1 MSNFALKLDTEIKR
15 MKKIFYDPILFSTFV
30 FVVAILI
37 LFIIMPMGNVLKE
50 SFTAHEYV
58 KDAAGATQDVK
69 TFSLVHYI
77 NIKNMPENFTII
89 FNTLKLGLVTSIIS
103 TTIGF
108 FFAYGMNY
116 VLLPFKKF
124 FSFIAILPIVSPP
137 FVIALSAILLLGRS
151 GYITRRLLGIRNAN
165 IYGFHGLVL
174 VQVLTFFPEAYLM
187 LVGLLGRID
196 PSVEEASRDLGASRW
211 DVFRTVTL
219 PLMVPGIANAFLVI
233 FIQAIADFSNPM
245 VIGGEFTT
253 AAVQIYI
260 QGTGNFDMGSATALA
275 IVLMLIS
282 VSIFVTQKYYIGKKS
297 YVTVTGKVSREREKI
312 AEKHIVYPIFGTMVA
327 ITLCVFLMYIMIP
340 IGSLVKLWGVN
351 YSFSLDHYKY
361 VLDLGMKPIMDTTFL
376 SLLSTPITGILAM
389 IIAFLIIRKQFFG
402 KGFIEF
408 TTMMSM
414 AIPGTI
420 VGLGYIITFNRK
432 PLVLTGTAAILIIAF
447 VMRNMPVGIRSG
459 MAALQQID
467 PSIEEAATVLG
478 ANSKKVFTSVTLPMI
493 LPAFYSGL
501 VYAFVRSMTLVS
513 TVIFLIS
520 ARYNLL
526 TPAVMSQIDV
536 GKIGVAAAYCT
547 ILILIVFVV
556 IGIMSSVLKRMG
568 VEEIRE

>member
-1 MSNFALKLDTEIKR
+1 
-15 MKKIFYDPILFSTFV
+15 
-30 FVVAILI
+30 
-37 LFIIMPMGNVLKE
+37 
-50 SFTAHEYV
+50 
-58 KDAAGATQDVK
+58 
-69 TFSLVHYI
+69 
-77 NIKNMPENFTII
+77 
-89 FNTLKLGLVTSIIS
+89 
-103 TTIGF
+103 
-108 FFAYGMNY
+108 
-116 VLLPFKKF
+116 
-124 FSFIAILPIVSPP
+124 
-137 FVIALSAILLLGRS
+137 
-151 GYITRRLLGIRNAN
+151 
-165 IYGFHGLVL
+165 
-174 VQVLTFFPEAYLM
+174 
-187 LVGLLGRID
+187 
-196 PSVEEASRDLGASRW
+196 
-211 DVFRTVTL
+211 
-219 PLMVPGIANAFLVI
+219 
-233 FIQAIADFSNPM
+233 
-245 VIGGEFTT
+245 
-253 AAVQIYI
+253 
-260 QGTGNFDMGSATALA
+260 
-275 IVLMLIS
+275 
-282 VSIFVTQKYYIGKKS
+282 
-297 YVTVTGKVSREREKI
+297 
-312 AEKHIVYPIFGTMVA
+312 
-327 ITLCVFLMYIMIP
+327 
-340 IGSLVKLWGVN
+340 
-351 YSFSLDHYKY
+351 
-361 VLDLGMKPIMDTTFL
+361 
-376 SLLSTPITGILAM
+376 
-389 IIAFLIIRKQFFG
+389 
-402 KGFIEF
+402 
-408 TTMMSM
+408 MMSM